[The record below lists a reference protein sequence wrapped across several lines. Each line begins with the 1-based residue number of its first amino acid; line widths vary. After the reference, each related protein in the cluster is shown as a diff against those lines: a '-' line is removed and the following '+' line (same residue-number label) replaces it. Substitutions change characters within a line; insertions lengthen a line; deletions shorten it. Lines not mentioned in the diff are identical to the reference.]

1 MNYTANQ
8 RSLHQFGGLLYGFR
22 FLRFRQQGIRQGVHP
37 QEHSADRTVKAS
49 PTEGPDLL
57 LERVGINCHLK
68 QDGLGCLEVTVEY
81 GDYSMLEE
89 GRSCTPT
96 TNQVVIQPV
105 VKSPLSA
112 DNPASLC
119 ESIVDHKKG
128 RRSILNIS
136 DWNCLCT
143 KETLIRAT
151 TNRHFG
157 FTVRKRKQSKPQE
170 QEKRRCCM
178 NVCYC
183 K

>member
-112 DNPASLC
+112 DNPASLFC
-119 ESIVDHKKG
+119 AKIKTRQSGRDGSRYPVVQFICIYLLGNSRQKKNSG
-128 RRSILNIS
+128 SPEFPFQHLAANQ
-136 DWNCLCT
+136 T
-143 KETLIRAT
+143 PETVKVMVAA
-151 TNRHFG
+151 
-157 FTVRKRKQSKPQE
+157 
-170 QEKRRCCM
+170 
-178 NVCYC
+178 
-183 K
+183 